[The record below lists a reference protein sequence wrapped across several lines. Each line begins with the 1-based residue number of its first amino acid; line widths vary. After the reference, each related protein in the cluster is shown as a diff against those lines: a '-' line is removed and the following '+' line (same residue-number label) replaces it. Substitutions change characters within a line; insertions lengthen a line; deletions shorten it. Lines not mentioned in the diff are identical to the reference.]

1 MVRAFRCVPLFLSS
15 LFRLTWPLRAVLLVT
30 VLLGAG
36 APASAAWAAPEPASS
51 ADSTPQARI
60 EKASR
65 ALDAVKRAV
74 SEADAQETLKTLVDQ
89 ASQAQRDAEASVQ
102 ALQPDLAAL
111 DARIEQLGPVPEGGE
126 DQDIARQRKALDQ
139 QRSQLN
145 SDIARGKL
153 LAEDARQQSES
164 IEKMRAQL
172 LGEQLGRKVAS
183 PLSPALWRDFA
194 NHVPDDFSRLQSLF
208 VQARDG
214 LLKATAKHGWG
225 MPVIGAVV
233 ALLMVFPLRLWLRHL
248 GRRYAA
254 SERAPAGRL
263 RRTGLAVWLLLVGTL
278 LPGLA
283 AKVLVSSLDS
293 ISAIAPRLVSVADT
307 FVVATFIA
315 AFIAALA
322 ACLLVPTRPS
332 WRLLDIDD
340 LAAVRLRHFA
350 WGAAWLTWLTM
361 LLRAISRAALTS
373 NVGTVTLDGLIALTY
388 VGLIMSMLATLAALH
403 RRRSAEAAKAE
414 QEAGGAGKAHAPRA
428 PRSGWLVLVRLGGHL
443 AVLGALVATLMG
455 YLNFAMFTAQQ
466 MVWVTVVVLA
476 TLLLMKFVD
485 DFALWLLAPDS
496 PIGRTLRLSTGLPPA
511 RLEQGGVLMSATL
524 RVLLVFVGI
533 TAVVAPFGNV
543 SALYGWVQALA
554 GGIKIGGSVLR
565 PSSVFWAV
573 VVLLCGLAL
582 MRVVQRW
589 LTETYL
595 PKTELDTG
603 ARNSISTVAH
613 YAGIVLAGLWAL
625 ATLGI
630 GFERLALLASALSV
644 GIGFGLQAITQNFVS
659 GLILLAERP
668 VKIGDWVKIGD
679 QEGDIRRISVRSTEI
694 QVSDKSTLIVPNSEL
709 ITKTIRN
716 MTMANALG
724 RIQIQFSVPLG
735 TDVAKLRAL
744 LLDIYAANETVL
756 SEPAPSVFID
766 SISGGLVAI
775 NSFGHV
781 PSARSVY
788 STRSAL
794 LFELLQ
800 QCAAQGIALT
810 TPTDIRLVPDPQP

>member
-1 MVRAFRCVPLFLSS
+1 MVRAFRCVPLFLSC
-15 LFRLTWPLRAVLLVT
+15 LLQPLRAALLAT
-30 VLLGAG
+30 VLIGAG
-36 APASAAWAAPEPASS
+36 VPAGIAWAAPDAGS
-51 ADSTPQARI
+51 AATLTPQARI

-74 SEADAQETLKTLVDQ
+74 NDADAQETLKTLVDQ

-102 ALQPDLAAL
+102 ALQPDLEAL
-111 DARIEQLGPVPEGGE
+111 DARIALLGPVPEGGE
-126 DQDIARQRKALDQ
+126 DQDIARQRKALDK
-139 QRSQLN
+139 QRSDLN

-183 PLSPALWRDFA
+183 PLSPTLWREFA
-194 NHVPDDFSRLQSLF
+194 QHLPDDLSRLQSLGQ
-208 VQARDG
+208 QARDG
-214 LLKATAKHGWG
+214 LSRATAKHGWT
-225 MPVIGAVV
+225 MPLAGAVM

-254 SERAPAGRL
+254 SERAPAGRV

-283 AKVLVSSLDS
+283 AKLLVASLDA

-340 LAAVRLRHFA
+340 LAAVRLRRFA

-361 LLRAISRAALTS
+361 LMRAVSRAALTS
-373 NVGTVTLDGLIALTY
+373 NVGTITLDGLIALTY

-403 RRRSAEAAKAE
+403 RRRSAEAAQAE
-414 QEAGGAGKAHAPRA
+414 QEAEAAGKPHATRGS
-428 PRSGWLVLVRLGGHL
+428 RSGWLVVARLGGHL
-443 AVLGALVATLMG
+443 AVFGALIATLLG

-476 TLLLMKFVD
+476 TQLLMKFAD
-485 DFALWLLAPDS
+485 DFALWLLAPES
-496 PIGRTLRLSTGLPPA
+496 AIGRTLRLSTGLPPG
-511 RLEQGGVLMSATL
+511 RLEQGGVLVSATL
-524 RVLLVFVGI
+524 RVVLVIVGI

-543 SALYGWVQALA
+543 SVLYDWVQALA
-554 GGIKIGGSVLR
+554 GGVRIGGSVLR
-565 PSSVFWAV
+565 PSSVFWAI

-595 PKTELDTG
+595 PKTDLDTG

-613 YAGIVLAGLWAL
+613 YTGIVLAALWAL

-630 GFERLALLASALSV
+630 GFEKLALLASALSV

-694 QVSDKSTLIVPNSEL
+694 QVGDKSTLIVPNSEL

-735 TDVAKLRAL
+735 TDVGKLRGL
-744 LLDIYAANETVL
+744 MLDIYAADETVL

-766 SISGGLVAI
+766 SINGGLVAI
-775 NSFGHV
+775 NSFAYV

-788 STRSAL
+788 GTRSAL

-800 QCAAQGIALT
+800 QCAANGIALV
-810 TPTDIRLVPDPQP
+810 TPTDIHLVRDPQP